1 MWKENIGIMKD
12 KTQKNIINIKA
23 FKYELNDVLNTVILK
38 STTLKSQVDNRQL
51 KLCAPVK

>member
-1 MWKENIGIMKD
+1 MKD